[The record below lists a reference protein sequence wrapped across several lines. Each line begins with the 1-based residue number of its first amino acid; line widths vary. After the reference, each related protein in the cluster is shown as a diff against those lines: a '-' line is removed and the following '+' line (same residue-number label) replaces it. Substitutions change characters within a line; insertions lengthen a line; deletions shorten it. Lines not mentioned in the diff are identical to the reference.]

1 MIGKGVDILLVEDDP
16 GDVELTRIGF
26 ETSKML
32 IRLHVVDDGVK
43 AMKYLRR
50 EEPYTDEPQPDL
62 ILLDLNLPK
71 KDGREVLRDIKQDGK
86 LKSIPVV
93 VLTTSEE
100 EMDVVKCYT
109 MGANSYIAKP
119 VTFEEFIKVVKSIE
133 DFWLTIVKMPS
144 ERGNKWNPKS

>member
-1 MIGKGVDILLVEDDP
+1 M
-16 GDVELTRIGF
+16 
-26 ETSKML
+26 
-32 IRLHVVDDGVK
+32 
-43 AMKYLRR
+43 
-50 EEPYTDEPQPDL
+50 
-62 ILLDLNLPK
+62 LDLNLPK

-133 DFWLTIVKMPS
+133 DFWLTVVKMPS